1 MFSSNSNLSVFSQI
15 LLSLLSS
22 SLGEALHVKEGA
34 SEFRV
39 RYEYIFSVYITVGPM
54 GGGGKNKTNQKNH
67 QQTESQIICQSCH
80 SQYVQALTER
90 KKQ

>member
-39 RYEYIFSVYITVGPM
+39 RYEYIFSVYITVDPM
-54 GGGGKNKTNQKNH
+54 GGGEKTKQKNH